1 MPKNLLR
8 VVCLKLF
15 SAGTIFGS
23 SRIPKFDYLTQPS
36 AIYSRFF
43 EFGFVFFYFQS
54 SWKQKRKGEDG
65 DGASLGL
72 KEVKSTYKDVDD
84 YISTFEPLLLEEIKA
99 QIIQRND
106 DEEGIW
112 LPNALGSV
120 GKLLKR
126 ELRLEILYFY
136 VFCML

>member
-1 MPKNLLR
+1 M
-8 VVCLKLF
+8 
-15 SAGTIFGS
+15 
-23 SRIPKFDYLTQPS
+23 
-36 AIYSRFF
+36 
-43 EFGFVFFYFQS
+43 
-54 SWKQKRKGEDG
+54 
-65 DGASLGL
+65 
-72 KEVKSTYKDVDD
+72 KSTYKDVDD